1 MAVST
6 CISLVSFQEES
17 KVDHWHLLLSIQ
29 RQVSQSES
37 EYLFRIY
44 CWLPC
49 SYRIINY
56 MLCLFYLNRIS
67 VRRDG
72 PFLCLL
78 CFKEK
83 TISGV
88 LSKYPLP
95 FRQLI
100 PHWQWNSPINCC
112 FMFLPHRGHF
122 FRLFFII
129 FPSPFLFSPPLC
141 FLPKKEAVRL
151 FFERNLLS
159 SEAALPPNSKKDDAW
174 K

>member
-6 CISLVSFQEES
+6 CLSLVSFRKES

-37 EYLFRIY
+37 EYLFHIY
-44 CWLPC
+44 CWL
-49 SYRIINY
+49 SSSHRIINY
-56 MLCLFYLNRIS
+56 MPCLFCLNRIS
-67 VRRDG
+67 VRRGG

-78 CFKEK
+78 CFKAK

-100 PHWQWNSPINCC
+100 PHWQWNSPINSR
-112 FMFLPHRGHF
+112 FLFLPHRGHF
-122 FRLFFII
+122 FRLLFII
-129 FPSPFLFSPPLC
+129 FLSSFLFSPPPC
-141 FLPKKEAVRL
+141 FLPMKEAVRL
-151 FFERNLLS
+151 FLERNLLF
-159 SEAALPPNSKKDDAW
+159 SEAALPPNSK
-174 K
+174 